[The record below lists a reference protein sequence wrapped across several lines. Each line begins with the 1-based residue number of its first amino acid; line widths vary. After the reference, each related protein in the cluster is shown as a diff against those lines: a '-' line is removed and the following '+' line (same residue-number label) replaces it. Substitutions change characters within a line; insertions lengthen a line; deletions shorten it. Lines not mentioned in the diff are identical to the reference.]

1 MRLFIIG
8 TVFFLSTGTLVTLGI
23 ISSGTPVLKVSDLFA
38 ADFKI
43 QTGNTIRVDNG
54 VIVSIES
61 TTPVLRF
68 HYATEEDPA
77 RSISVET
84 NRNPPDNF
92 RIGINASIR
101 GTYDP
106 ENNLFKAN
114 QVTTNCPSRYSPEEE
129 YKQDQRQKGAGGSP
143 GYKEPVPGTS
153 MGAPVHKNTV
163 ALGVMV
169 R

>member
-61 TTPVLRF
+61 TTPVRRF
-68 HYATEEDPA
+68 H
-77 RSISVET
+77 
-84 NRNPPDNF
+84 
-92 RIGINASIR
+92 
-101 GTYDP
+101 
-106 ENNLFKAN
+106 
-114 QVTTNCPSRYSPEEE
+114 
-129 YKQDQRQKGAGGSP
+129 
-143 GYKEPVPGTS
+143 
-153 MGAPVHKNTV
+153 
-163 ALGVMV
+163 
-169 R
+169 